1 MPKVSWKDLDERRQS
16 LPRRLSRAQWARR
29 AGISESTITK
39 GIKKDLVPRKEQRQ
53 LAELALEA
61 FRVATEAGIST

>member
-1 MPKVSWKDLDERRQS
+1 MAAASWEDLDEKRKA
-16 LPRRLSRAQWARR
+16 LPRPLSRAEWARR

-39 GIKKDLVPRKEQRQ
+39 GLKEGTRPRKEQRQ

-61 FRVATEAGIST
+61 ARVAAEEGVQP